1 MAANNNIVPQLVNL
15 LKTTRGVK
23 QDITSKLAAYCPS
36 CTRHYTDEAAYNETN
51 PLKAIQLVSDA
62 IRNGYARESEA
73 LQAVLAIAQNSP
85 DYGGLGLTLESEV
98 SDDDRNELLFLCSA
112 WLEALSSADRATR
125 IRTPIS
131 TKPPGRPPM
140 NVTEKIFAMHDVE
153 SKGWVE
159 TGSVIRVAV
168 DWILASELSWH
179 VGYPFIHTLVA

>member
-1 MAANNNIVPQLVNL
+1 MATNNDIVPQLLDL

-23 QDITSKLAAYCPS
+23 QDIASKLAAYCPS
-36 CTRHYTDEAAYNETN
+36 NTRHYTNEAAHNETN

-62 IRNGYARESEA
+62 IRNEYVRESEA

-85 DYGGLGLTLESEV
+85 DYGGLGLTLEGGV
-98 SDDDRNELLFLCSA
+98 SDDDHNELLFLCSA

-168 DWILASELSWH
+168 DWIMASELSWH
-179 VGYPFIHTLVA
+179 VRRPVIPPL